1 MTAYLGIDTS
11 CYTTS
16 LAIANQEGE
25 ILRQLKI
32 PLEVAQ
38 GKKGLQQSQAVFLHI
53 KNFSRMFREYRL
65 HDYGKLGGIC
75 VSERPRPQCGSYMP
89 VFTVGTML
97 GDAFSSLSSAPVTY
111 ATHQEGHLSA
121 ALIGNPMPEQFLAA
135 HVSGGTT
142 EILSVQKSEA
152 SFLIDKIG
160 GTKDIAAGQL
170 IDRLGQKLAFP
181 FPSGKSIEQA
191 AANGED
197 LKLKVSVSGTEI
209 NLSGLEAQLFRIFDK
224 SRAAD
229 LCSSV
234 LLGIARTLELA
245 LESAI
250 SATGIRDVLLFGGVI
265 CNGLIRSY
273 LSDRLE
279 RVRFAKIEFSSDNAA
294 GLAVLAAQ
302 RR

>member
-25 ILRQLKI
+25 VLRQLKI

-111 ATHQEGHLSA
+111 ATHQEGRRLPL
-121 ALIGNPMPEQFLAA
+121 ALIGNPMPGKIFSSTC
-135 HVSGGTT
+135 VRRNNRDPFCS
-142 EILSVQKSEA
+142 EIRG
-152 SFLIDKIG
+152 F
-160 GTKDIAAGQL
+160 
-170 IDRLGQKLAFP
+170 
-181 FPSGKSIEQA
+181 
-191 AANGED
+191 
-197 LKLKVSVSGTEI
+197 
-209 NLSGLEAQLFRIFDK
+209 
-224 SRAAD
+224 
-229 LCSSV
+229 
-234 LLGIARTLELA
+234 
-245 LESAI
+245 
-250 SATGIRDVLLFGGVI
+250 
-265 CNGLIRSY
+265 
-273 LSDRLE
+273 LSD
-279 RVRFAKIEFSSDNAA
+279 
-294 GLAVLAAQ
+294 
-302 RR
+302 